1 MLYCFINKIEF
12 LTQKIGIFGVGKSQ
26 GIVWVFVPKT
36 QSVLSTQYSVVVCC
50 FEMEVQNTT
59 NIQIKCE
66 ICTESFSSKSY
77 KNQHIK
83 IVHGEEKI

>member
-1 MLYCFINKIEF
+1 
-12 LTQKIGIFGVGKSQ
+12 
-26 GIVWVFVPKT
+26 
-36 QSVLSTQYSVVVCC
+36 
-50 FEMEVQNTT
+50 MEVQNTT

-83 IVHGEEKI
+83 IVHGEEKRFKCDICSRVFGRKNDLKRRTINHHKAE